1 MTNGAT
7 RNLQPGT
14 GYWDLIDYYGGSWY
28 SICATDW
35 GVQLQDLA
43 GEVTGRRAFQLDE
56 PDPILDTIEVT
67 VNGQIT
73 TLWEYDESTNSVI
86 FADGHVPEE
95 GQTIAID
102 YAVWGLSLIHI

>member
-1 MTNGAT
+1 MSNGMQRT
-7 RNLQPGT
+7 LQPGT

-43 GEVTGRRAFQLDE
+43 GEVTGRRMFELDE
-56 PDPILDTIEVT
+56 PDPIKETIEVT

-73 TLWEYDESTNSVI
+73 TTWEYDENTNAVI
-86 FADGHVPEE
+86 FAEGHVPEE
-95 GQTIAID
+95 GQTIVID
-102 YAVWGLSLIHI
+102 YAVWGCGE